1 MAVALDDEIE
11 KLKTEATEYEAKVN
25 KRYDDL
31 YTKMHW
37 DIVDFFQKPEE
48 YGTIPGHSED
58 LINHRAK
65 HLVEEY
71 HKAQKI
77 LSNLRDSMNLKE
89 IQLANLK
96 RAKELKSEAE
106 DLLDKLRKVVYQADR
121 ELQWYSP
128 SWDDMGRTSFKEF
141 KRIYVDKILDTDYS
155 DISENGL
162 RDSRIKFW
170 MQVKFTASA
179 LNDCLNAIV
188 NKEGFRYDFQ
198 QEQDRRNR
206 EREKWFREHPGWF
219 EDMLL
224 ANFNA
229 IYGKGLS
236 RGTASIC
243 RSILANGISH

>member
-1 MAVALDDEIE
+1 MAIPLDDEIE
-11 KLKTEATEYEAKVN
+11 KLKTEALEYEAKVN

-31 YTKMHW
+31 YNKMHW
-37 DIVDFFQKPEE
+37 DIVDFFKDPEE
-48 YGTIPGHSED
+48 YGTIPGHPSD
-58 LINHRAK
+58 LVNHRAK

-71 HKAQKI
+71 HEAQRI

-89 IQLANLK
+89 TQLANLK

-106 DLLDKLRKVVYQADR
+106 DLLEKLRKVSYQAER
-121 ELQWYSP
+121 ELPWYKA
-128 SWDDMGRTSFKEF
+128 SWDDIGRTRLKDF
-141 KRIYVDKILDTDYS
+141 KRTYVDKILDTDYS
-155 DISENGL
+155 DISESGL

-188 NKEGFRYDFQ
+188 NKEGFKYDFQ

-206 EREKWFREHPGWF
+206 ERAKWFSEHPGWF

-224 ANFNA
+224 SNFSA

-236 RGTASIC
+236 RQTSIIC
-243 RSILANGISH
+243 RSILENGIGH